1 MSIGKGDVMTKRAW
15 FMSLLFPALSIIG
28 SMIFVIMYLVN
39 GGFPVFITI
48 LGLAGGGIVPIVLI
62 VKNRLDLSKYFPVK
76 IILFSLSAVAGTL
89 FWTVFI
95 GRFHSSFS
103 ILILPILMIA
113 AEIVFALPQKT
124 DNKRKIC
131 LALSSLAWGYLGF
144 CIEMLV
150 ALALF

>member
-15 FMSLLFPALSIIG
+15 LLSLLFPVLSILG
-28 SMIFVIMYLVN
+28 SMIFVVMYLVN
-39 GGFPVFITI
+39 GGFPVFIGI
-48 LGLAGGGIVPIVLI
+48 LGLAGAGVFPIVLI

-76 IILFSLSAVAGTL
+76 IILFSVSAVVGTL

-95 GRFHSSFS
+95 GRVHSGVS
-103 ILILPILMIA
+103 ILILPILMTA
-113 AEIVFALPQKT
+113 AEIVYAAPQKADRKT
-124 DNKRKIC
+124 KIC

-150 ALALF
+150 LLALF

>member
-1 MSIGKGDVMTKRAW
+1 
-15 FMSLLFPALSIIG
+15 MSLLFPVLSILG
-28 SMIFVIMYLVN
+28 SMIFVVMYLVN

-48 LGLAGGGIVPIVLI
+48 LGIAGGGVVPIVLI

-103 ILILPILMIA
+103 ILFLPILMITS
-113 AEIVFALPQKT
+113 EIVFALPQKT
-124 DNKRKIC
+124 DSKTKIC
-131 LALSSLAWGYLGF
+131 LALSSLTWGYLGF
-144 CIEMLV
+144 CIEMIVL
-150 ALALF
+150 LAVF